1 MCTLHNATKH
11 GTLRNQEM
19 RGKLPE
25 EEKNIPHPRY
35 KVELTRTLS
44 VLLHSQKRQ
53 TTGQNI
59 LKLIMQRKVHHA
71 APFMAH
77 VCSKNVYK
85 NIKIRETI
93 LVSIQHELSVNS
105 DLCLQLKFS
114 LMQTYPTW
122 SKVDQNV
129 HGWRADQNNV
139 RIVREG
145 CLPRID
151 SLISTVLEQAS
162 ETYIEPRRNV
172 WSRLA
177 GFHKTF
183 LKNLA
188 HRRRSFEQTAMT
200 VSCQY
205 GIRVGLGRI
214 QRSFSYHPGRPP
226 GDKCSAITRS

>member
-1 MCTLHNATKH
+1 M
-11 GTLRNQEM
+11 
-19 RGKLPE
+19 
-25 EEKNIPHPRY
+25 PHPRY

-44 VLLHSQKRQ
+44 ILVPSQKRQ

-59 LKLIMQRKVHHA
+59 LELFMHRKGT
-71 APFMAH
+71 PRSAH
-77 VCSKNVYK
+77 VCSKHVYK

-93 LVSIQHELSVNS
+93 HVSIQHELSVNS
-105 DLCLQLKFS
+105 NLCLQLKFS
-114 LMQTYPTW
+114 LMQTYTTW

-129 HGWRADQNNV
+129 HGQCADQNNA

-200 VSCQY
+200 VFMTVWEPC
-205 GIRVGLGRI
+205 GIGSNTKVILLSPRATNAA
-214 QRSFSYHPGRPP
+214 RSR
-226 GDKCSAITRS
+226 DRDVKVA

>member
-1 MCTLHNATKH
+1 MPSFVTTAKLSLIFCVAIQGRSILLQW
-11 GTLRNQEM
+11 LRDVWQFTCARSTM
-19 RGKLPE
+19 RQNMVRYEPRNERQTTRRG
-25 EEKNIPHPRY
+25 KNIPHPQY

-105 DLCLQLKFS
+105 NLCLQLKFS

-129 HGWRADQNNV
+129 HG
-139 RIVREG
+139 
-145 CLPRID
+145 
-151 SLISTVLEQAS
+151 
-162 ETYIEPRRNV
+162 
-172 WSRLA
+172 
-177 GFHKTF
+177 
-183 LKNLA
+183 
-188 HRRRSFEQTAMT
+188 
-200 VSCQY
+200 
-205 GIRVGLGRI
+205 
-214 QRSFSYHPGRPP
+214 
-226 GDKCSAITRS
+226 